1 MLLGFEHLKS
11 SEVGTYHECHLGHWV
26 DSHDS
31 EECRSIPAF
40 RQLESPHKLVHEL
53 AREAAVAYEQ
63 GNIIKAE
70 QILARMGRASGEV
83 VAILEELQRKC
94 QD

>member
-1 MLLGFEHLKS
+1 M
-11 SEVGTYHECHLGHWV
+11 
-26 DSHDS
+26 HD
-31 EECRSIPAF
+31 
-40 RQLESPHKLVHEL
+40 L

-63 GNIIKAE
+63 GNIAKAE
-70 QILARMGRASGEV
+70 QILERMGRASAEV